1 MVSNAMKIVK
11 QKSSAYRVC
20 CLGVT
25 FDTRQF
31 LSRFFH
37 KYCIRHAHTNA
48 QIHLVALSA
57 WFLDAS
63 EKI

>member
-1 MVSNAMKIVK
+1 MVSIEMKIVK

-37 KYCIRHAHTNA
+37 KYRIRHAHTNA
-48 QIHLVALSA
+48 QIYLVAFSA
-57 WFLDAS
+57 WFFDAHA
-63 EKI
+63 KI